1 MQLLLYKGKYTI
13 AQTKSVLAG
22 KQANLLDKPLKE
34 REAARA
40 KSRMM
45 AEVAEEWL
53 ELAQGVLDAA
63 RELATHKAKYTL
75 V

>member
-1 MQLLLYKGKYTI
+1 MQLLLYKGKYT
-13 AQTKSVLAG
+13 AAKTKSVLAG
-22 KQANLLDKPLKE
+22 KQANLLGQPLKE
-34 REAARA
+34 RQAARW
-40 KSRMM
+40 KSGQM

-63 RELATHKAKYTL
+63 RELATNKAKYTL